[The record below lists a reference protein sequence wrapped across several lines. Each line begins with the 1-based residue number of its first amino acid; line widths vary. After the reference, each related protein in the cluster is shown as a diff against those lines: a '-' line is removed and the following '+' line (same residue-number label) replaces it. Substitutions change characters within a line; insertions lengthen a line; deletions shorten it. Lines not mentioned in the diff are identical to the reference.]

1 MSTKRAIRKSQKVDG
16 SKTNNPLVDDIYT
29 SLNQNLASGFE
40 IIQPFELSQRH
51 LDVLHLMQRSKT
63 KMVLIDGPAGSGKTF
78 LAVYAALM
86 ALKERYV
93 DKIIYIRSIAES
105 ADNKMGSLPGEID
118 DKFLPW
124 SMPLIDKVNE
134 LTRNGTGEYLFQ
146 HGLIKGIPVNFC
158 RGLTFHRTFVIVDES
173 QNFTKKELMVILTRF
188 GNKTKYA
195 VIGDKTQSDIPKS
208 CFNEFIKAFDTPTS
222 RDHDIFVERLT
233 STDIVRSEILK
244 YIVDVIET
252 IPKT

>member
-1 MSTKRAIRKSQKVDG
+1 MSTRKAVRKSQKVDG
-16 SKTNNPLVDDIYT
+16 SKTTDMIVDDIYT
-29 SLNQNLASGFE
+29 SLNQNLATGFE
-40 IIQPFELSQRH
+40 IYQPFELSQRH
-51 LDVLHLMQRSKT
+51 LDVLHLMQRNKT

-78 LAVYAALM
+78 LAVYAALT

-93 DKIIYIRSIAES
+93 DKILYIRSIAES

-173 QNFTKKELMVILTRF
+173 QNFSAREIGTILTRF

-195 VIGDKTQSDIPKS
+195 VIGDCNQSDIKDS
-208 CFNEFIKAFDTPTS
+208 GFRKVFNAFDTEES
-222 RDHDIFVERLT
+222 KEHDIFCSKFTTE
-233 STDIVRSEILK
+233 DIVRSEILK
-244 YIVDVIET
+244 HIVQVLDLA
-252 IPKT
+252 K